1 MSKKKL
7 LSENEIRRFQ
17 GLAGI
22 PAISEMYHGDRKDEE
37 EVEEAMHAHGGR
49 HDDDDEKDLE
59 EMDHAGARHE
69 EEPGER
75 HEEDGLEM
83 DVEMDASD
91 EGGDL
96 DLSPEQKEDLAADI
110 VRAVAQELSSALD
123 LEEPIEVE
131 TDGGEDLDMDL
142 GMGDDEE
149 MDLEVGDEP
158 PAEDDAEGM
167 RSYMEEEEEPL
178 EEEEGAF
185 APNHYCVH
193 HGGVQHEGKIKM
205 AEAVDHNWSEKQ
217 GRVTHYDMKLED
229 GTILEN
235 VAFEDIQVTNASLAE
250 GHHHPKKKGKRHA
263 EKEKELEESNDDDLV
278 NEVLRRVVARLSNKQ
293 FEKTNLLK
301 NKNRGRFHSFLL

>member
-22 PAISEMYHGDRKDEE
+22 PAISEMHCPSGEREEDEME
-37 EVEEAMHAHGGR
+37 EGMH
-49 HDDDDEKDLE
+49 D
-59 EMDHAGARHE
+59 GARHE
-69 EEPGER
+69 DEEELDEIGSEMGAR
-75 HEEDGLEM
+75 HGDEPEEKLDM
-83 DVEMDASD
+83 DVEMEPSD

-110 VRAVAQELSSALD
+110 VRAVAQELSQALD

-158 PAEDDAEGM
+158 PAEDDPEGM
-167 RSYMEEEEEPL
+167 RYEEEEPL

-193 HGGVQHEGKIKM
+193 HGGVHHEGKIHM
-205 AEAVDHNWSEKQ
+205 AEAVGHNWNEKE
-217 GRVTHYDMKLED
+217 GRVTHYDMKLKN
-229 GTILEN
+229 GTVLEN

-250 GHHHPKKKGKRHA
+250 AHHAHKPKRHSD
-263 EKEKELEESNDDDLV
+263 EEELDESNNDDLV
-278 NEVLRRVVARLSNKQ
+278 SEVLRRVVARLSNK
-293 FEKTNLLK
+293 
-301 NKNRGRFHSFLL
+301 

>member
-83 DVEMDASD
+83 DVEMDAAD

-96 DLSPEQKEDLAADI
+96 DLSPDQKEDLAADI

-123 LEEPIEVE
+123 LDEPIEVE
-131 TDGGEDLDMDL
+131 TGGDAGADLDMDL
-142 GMGDDEE
+142 GGDDEE
-149 MDLEVGDEP
+149 LDLDMGDEP
-158 PAEDDAEGM
+158 ADDAEGM

-263 EKEKELEESNDDDLV
+263 DKELEESNDDDLV
-278 NEVLRRVVARLSNKQ
+278 NEVLRRVVARLSNK
-293 FEKTNLLK
+293 
-301 NKNRGRFHSFLL
+301 

>member
-22 PAISEMYHGDRKDEE
+22 PAIGEMHCPSGEREEDEMEEGMHDGARHEDEE
-37 EVEEAMHAHGGR
+37 EVEEAMH
-49 HDDDDEKDLE
+49 D
-59 EMDHAGARHE
+59 GARHADE

-110 VRAVAQELSSALD
+110 VRAVAQELSQALD

-131 TDGGEDLDMDL
+131 TDGDAGADLDMDM
-142 GMGDDEE
+142 GGDDEE
-149 MDLEVGDEP
+149 LDLDLGDEP
-158 PAEDDAEGM
+158 ADDDAPGM
-167 RSYMEEEEEPL
+167 RYMEEEEEPL

-185 APNHYCVH
+185 APSHYCVH
-193 HGGVQHEGKIKM
+193 HGGVQHEGKFQM
-205 AEAVDHNWSEKQ
+205 AEAVGHNWSEKEN
-217 GRVTHYDMKLED
+217 RVTHYDMKLEN
-229 GTILEN
+229 GTVLEN

-250 GHHHPKKKGKRHA
+250 AHHKHVAKRHA
-263 EKEKELEESNDDDLV
+263 DEEEELDESNNDDLV
-278 NEVLRRVVARLSNKQ
+278 NEVLRRVVARLSNK
-293 FEKTNLLK
+293 
-301 NKNRGRFHSFLL
+301 

>member
-22 PAISEMYHGDRKDEE
+22 PSIGEGMYGKAYGEREE
-37 EVEEAMHAHGGR
+37 EEMEEGMHPDGGR
-49 HDDDDEKDLE
+49 HDDDE
-59 EMDHAGARHE
+59 EMEEGMHPDGERE
-69 EEPGER
+69 EEMGDEPMGDEPMG
-75 HEEDGLEM
+75 DLEM
-83 DVEMDASD
+83 DVEMEPSA

-158 PAEDDAEGM
+158 PAEDDPEGM
-167 RSYMEEEEEPL
+167 RYMEEEEEPL
-178 EEEEGAF
+178 EEEEGVF

-193 HGGVQHEGKIKM
+193 HGGVHHEGKIQM
-205 AEAVDHNWSEKQ
+205 AEAVGHNWSEKEN
-217 GRVTHYDMKLED
+217 RVTHYDMKLEN
-229 GTILEN
+229 GTVLEN
-235 VAFEDIQVTNASLAE
+235 VAFEDIQVTNASLAQE
-250 GHHHPKKKGKRHA
+250 HKHAAKRHA
-263 EKEKELEESNDDDLV
+263 KDEEELDESNDDLV
-278 NEVLRRVVARLSNKQ
+278 SEVLRRVVARLSNK
-293 FEKTNLLK
+293 
-301 NKNRGRFHSFLL
+301 

>member
-22 PAISEMYHGDRKDEE
+22 PAIGEGMYGKPHGEREEE
-37 EVEEAMHAHGGR
+37 EVEEGMHPDGGR
-49 HDDDDEKDLE
+49 HDDDE
-59 EMDHAGARHE
+59 EME
-69 EEPGER
+69 EGMHPDGER

-149 MDLEVGDEP
+149 LDLEVGDEP
-158 PAEDDAEGM
+158 PAEDDPEGM
-167 RSYMEEEEEPL
+167 RYMEEEEEPL
-178 EEEEGAF
+178 EEEEGVF

-193 HGGVQHEGKIKM
+193 HGGVHHEGKIHM
-205 AEAVDHNWSEKQ
+205 AEAVGHNWSDKEN
-217 GRVTHYDMKLED
+217 RVTHYDMKLEN
-229 GTILEN
+229 GTVLEN
-235 VAFEDIQVTNASLAE
+235 VAFEDIQVTNASLAQE
-250 GHHHPKKKGKRHA
+250 HKHAAKRHA
-263 EKEKELEESNDDDLV
+263 KDEEELDESNNDDLV
-278 NEVLRRVVARLSNKQ
+278 SEVLRRVVARLSNK
-293 FEKTNLLK
+293 
-301 NKNRGRFHSFLL
+301 

>member
-1 MSKKKL
+1 MSKKKI
-7 LSENEIRRFQ
+7 LSESEVRRFQ

-22 PAISEMYHGDRKDEE
+22 PAIGEMHCPSGEREE
-37 EVEEAMHAHGGR
+37 EEE
-49 HDDDDEKDLE
+49 LE
-59 EMDHAGARHE
+59 ELGMDHDGARHE
-69 EEPGER
+69 EEPELPGDEGP
-75 HEEDGLEM
+75 EDELEM
-83 DVEMDASD
+83 DVEMEPSD

-96 DLSPEQKEDLAADI
+96 DLSPDQKEDLAADI

-123 LEEPIEVE
+123 LDEPIEVE
-131 TDGGEDLDMDL
+131 TGGDAGADLDMDL
-142 GMGDDEE
+142 GGDDEE
-149 MDLEVGDEP
+149 LDLDMGDEP
-158 PAEDDAEGM
+158 ADDAEGM

-263 EKEKELEESNDDDLV
+263 DKELEESNDDDLV
-278 NEVLRRVVARLSNKQ
+278 NEVLRRVVARLSNK
-293 FEKTNLLK
+293 
-301 NKNRGRFHSFLL
+301 

>member
-22 PAISEMYHGDRKDEE
+22 PSIGEGMYGKPHGEREEE
-37 EVEEAMHAHGGR
+37 EVEEGMHPDGGR
-49 HDDDDEKDLE
+49 HDDDE
-59 EMDHAGARHE
+59 EVE
-69 EEPGER
+69 EGMHPDGER

-91 EGGDL
+91 KGGDL

-110 VRAVAQELSSALD
+110 VRAVAQELSSAPD

-158 PAEDDAEGM
+158 PAEDDPEGM
-167 RSYMEEEEEPL
+167 RYMEEEEEPL
-178 EEEEGAF
+178 EEEEGVF
-185 APNHYCVH
+185 APSHYCVH
-193 HGGVQHEGKIKM
+193 HGGVHHEGKIHM
-205 AEAVDHNWSEKQ
+205 AEAVGHNWSEKE
-217 GRVTHYDMKLED
+217 GRVTHYDMKLKN
-229 GTILEN
+229 GTVLEN

-250 GHHHPKKKGKRHA
+250 GHEDHPAKRHA
-263 EKEKELEESNDDDLV
+263 DKEEELAESNNDDLV
-278 NEVLRRVVARLSNKQ
+278 SEVLRRVVARLSNK
-293 FEKTNLLK
+293 
-301 NKNRGRFHSFLL
+301 

>member
-22 PAISEMYHGDRKDEE
+22 PAIGEGMYGKPMGGRHEKDEE

-75 HEEDGLEM
+75 HEEDGLDM

-96 DLSPEQKEDLAADI
+96 DLSPDQKEDLAADI

-123 LEEPIEVE
+123 LDEPIEVE
-131 TDGGEDLDMDL
+131 TGGDAGADLDMDL
-142 GMGDDEE
+142 GGDDEE
-149 MDLEVGDEP
+149 LDLDMGDEP
-158 PAEDDAEGM
+158 ADDAEGM

-178 EEEEGAF
+178 EEEAGAF
-185 APNHYCVH
+185 APTHYCVH
-193 HGGVQHEGKIKM
+193 PGGVQHEGKIKM
-205 AEAVDHNWSEKQ
+205 AEAVDHNWSEKE

-263 EKEKELEESNDDDLV
+263 DKELEESNDDDLV
-278 NEVLRRVVARLSNKQ
+278 NEVLRRVVARLSNK
-293 FEKTNLLK
+293 
-301 NKNRGRFHSFLL
+301 